1 MHLIDLGGGDVFR
14 ENTTHAPSLQ
24 VDLQHDLRRRFTV
37 LVEEFLQHKHHEL
50 HGSEIVVEQDHLVQL
65 GRSGTQGPALK
76 NHGIVALGLVRRRSD
91 FGGSFGHAKHSIE
104 PPKGGVTLGNTSRPS
119 GGVPPATASGYD
131 VSLITPPLPMS
142 DSPIRR
148 MTLPKCLLVAI
159 WLVAASDPARATP
172 PGGEPQLNLP
182 RTVLQ
187 AGMYRIEVQLAT
199 TPGQRATG
207 LMHRQDMPPHEG
219 MLFVFDQPGVQCF
232 WMKNTVLPLTA
243 AFVADDGTIVNL
255 AQMKP
260 MTEDSHCS
268 SRPVRF
274 VLEMN
279 QGWFEQ
285 RALKP
290 GFVLKGAPFLVKENS
305 R

>member
-1 MHLIDLGGGDVFR
+1 MIDSPMRQTALQRRLLG
-14 ENTTHAPSLQ
+14 
-24 VDLQHDLRRRFTV
+24 
-37 LVEEFLQHKHHEL
+37 
-50 HGSEIVVEQDHLVQL
+50 
-65 GRSGTQGPALK
+65 
-76 NHGIVALGLVRRRSD
+76 
-91 FGGSFGHAKHSIE
+91 
-104 PPKGGVTLGNTSRPS
+104 TLWLLAAASQAWAA
-119 GGVPPATASGYD
+119 PPA
-131 VSLITPPLPMS
+131 
-142 DSPIRR
+142 
-148 MTLPKCLLVAI
+148 
-159 WLVAASDPARATP
+159 
-172 PGGEPQLNLP
+172 GEPQLDLP
-182 RTVLQ
+182 RTVVQ

-207 LMHRQDMPPHEG
+207 LMHRRDMPPHEG
-219 MLFVFDQPGVQCF
+219 MLFVFEQPGVQCF

-290 GFVLKGAPFLVKENS
+290 GFVLKGAPFMSKDNS
-305 R
+305 K